1 MARKLRKLP
10 SKAEADSGILAAID
24 VGTNAVRLEMV
35 RPLPN
40 GSFEIIHQ
48 ERDPLRPGEGVFRT
62 GAIPREGAD
71 RLLSTLRRYVALC
84 RRFDAQV
91 RAVATSAVR
100 EAKNRDEIVRRAR
113 REAGLE
119 LEVVSGREEARLIA
133 LGVLHG
139 TAPGQRSLVID
150 IGGGSTELATAIGDR
165 PRDLFSVAVGAVRL
179 TEVFGASGRLSA
191 DRLSLVRRFASEAFQ
206 ESVPRALPG
215 KAHRARSAL
224 GSSGTIQSVVAY
236 AQTPGTGHA
245 TAAQVEKAVEELA
258 DMSLE
263 QRRKRFDARRAEI
276 VVAGAVIL
284 EALMRHLGLRT
295 ITPVDRGLRD
305 GLIVDLMA
313 RRRPNPR
320 DHALGDAAL
329 ALGAR
334 FQMDERH
341 GKQVARLALDLFDD
355 LAGLHR
361 LPAATRPL
369 LEIAALLHDVGSAVS
384 YQRHHKHSYYL
395 IQNADL
401 PGLTERERE
410 LAARVAR
417 YHRRTPADRGH
428 FGTAG
433 LTDPE
438 LNIVRKL
445 STLLRLADS
454 FDRSHHQP
462 VRALRAFVE
471 KRTVRVVLYAKEP
484 LDLEIWDAE
493 SELALFKK
501 VFGRKVEIRTR
512 R

>member
-1 MARKLRKLP
+1 MI
-10 SKAEADSGILAAID
+10 GAID

-48 ERDPLRPGEGVFRT
+48 ERDPLRPGEGVFRS
-62 GAIPREGAD
+62 GSIPREGAD
-71 RLLSTLRRYVALC
+71 RLLSTLRRYAALC
-84 RRFDAQV
+84 RRFEAEV

-100 EAKNRDEIVRRAR
+100 EAKNRDDIVRRAR
-113 REAGLE
+113 REAGLD
-119 LEVVSGREEARLIA
+119 LQVVSGREEARLIA

-139 TAPGQRSLVID
+139 VAPGQRSLVID
-150 IGGGSTELATAIGDR
+150 IGGGSTELATALGDR
-165 PRDLFSVAVGAVRL
+165 PQDLYSVAVGAVRL
-179 TEVFGASGRLSA
+179 TEVFGTSGRLSPE
-191 DRLSLVRRFASEAFQ
+191 RLTLVRRFASEAFQ
-206 ESVPRALPG
+206 ESIPRVLPG
-215 KAHRARSAL
+215 RTRKARTAL
-224 GSSGTIQSVVAY
+224 GSSGTIQSVVSY
-236 AQTPGTGHA
+236 AQTPGTGNA
-245 TAAQVEKAVEELA
+245 TASQVEKAVEELA
-258 DMSLE
+258 EMSLE

-329 ALGAR
+329 AFGAR
-334 FQMDERH
+334 FQVDERH
-341 GKQVARLALDLFDD
+341 ARQVSRLALELFDD
-355 LAGLHR
+355 LASLHR

-410 LAARVAR
+410 LAARIAR
-417 YHRRTPADRGH
+417 YHRRTPPERGH
-428 FGTAG
+428 FLTEG
-433 LTDPE
+433 LSDPE
-438 LNIVRKL
+438 LAIVRKL
-445 STLLRLADS
+445 SMLLRLADS

-462 VRALRAFVE
+462 VRTLRAFLE
-471 KRTVRVVLYAKEP
+471 GRTVRIVLYAKGP

-493 SELALFKK
+493 SELALFRK
-501 VFGRKVEIRTR
+501 VFGKKVEIRAR

>member
-1 MARKLRKLP
+1 MARGHRLNGE
-10 SKAEADSGILAAID
+10 SDSGLLAAID

-62 GAIPREGAD
+62 GSISREVAD
-71 RLLSTLRRYVALC
+71 RLLSTLRRYAALC
-84 RRFDAQV
+84 RRFDATV

-113 REAGLE
+113 REAALE
-119 LEVVSGREEARLIA
+119 LEVVSGKEEARLIA
-133 LGVLHG
+133 LGVLYG
-139 TAPGQRSLVID
+139 IPPGQRSLVID
-150 IGGGSTELATAIGDR
+150 IGGGSTELATALGDR
-165 PRDLFSVAVGAVRL
+165 PVDLYSIAVGAVRL
-179 TEVFGASGRLSA
+179 TEVFGSSGKLSSERLT
-191 DRLSLVRRFASEAFQ
+191 LVRRFASEAFQ
-206 ESVPRALPG
+206 ESVPRVLPG
-215 KAHRARSAL
+215 RHRSRTAL

-245 TAAQVEKAVEELA
+245 SIAQVEKAVEQLA
-258 DMSLE
+258 DMTLE
-263 QRRKRFDARRAEI
+263 QRRKRFDAKRAEI
-276 VVAGAVIL
+276 VVAGGVIL

-295 ITPVDRGLRD
+295 ITPVERGLRD

-320 DHALGDAAL
+320 DHALEDAAL
-329 ALGAR
+329 GLGER
-334 FQMDERH
+334 FRMDERH
-341 GKQVARLALDLFDD
+341 AKQVARLALTLFDD
-355 LAGLHR
+355 LASLHR

-369 LEIAALLHDVGSAVS
+369 LEIAALLHDVGNAVS

-410 LAARVAR
+410 LAARIAR
-417 YHRRTPADRGH
+417 YHRRTPADRSH
-428 FGTAG
+428 VGTAG
-433 LTDPE
+433 LNDAE
-438 LNIVRKL
+438 LSIVRKL

-462 VRALRAFVE
+462 VRNLRAFVE
-471 KRTVRVVLYAKEP
+471 RRTVGIVLYAKGP

-493 SELALFKK
+493 SELALFRK
-501 VFGRKVEIRTR
+501 VFGKKVEIRTR